1 MTVVRTITGAATAA
15 ALIAPLALAPAADAG
30 GRRCGGSPEVC
41 FETITTA
48 DARKDPRTGVGFGGS
63 GLELA
68 RVNVYTT
75 YTKADV
81 RVRAGLFMFKRG
93 VYLHAFKTET
103 YTLPRAQ
110 QNLFGVTPTKVPYCM
125 GPNNGYDTLGGT
137 LPNRS
142 FTTPCHKWEE
152 GYRLGANFYRTD
164 GSVLTSLQ
172 SDDQTLEIKK

>member
-48 DARKDPRTGVGFGGS
+48 DARKDPRTGVGGS

-103 YTLPRAQ
+103 YFLPRAR
-110 QNLFGVTPTKVPYCM
+110 QNLIGGGCRAGRHRPPAACCPRTRWPTR
-125 GPNNGYDTLGGT
+125 G
-137 LPNRS
+137 
-142 FTTPCHKWEE
+142 
-152 GYRLGANFYRTD
+152 
-164 GSVLTSLQ
+164 
-172 SDDQTLEIKK
+172 